1 MIRYYKQKCHNKE
14 INQVHDRNAAFTS
27 IQWHLYIYN
36 RINLEIIN
44 QFSSCRLRKSTKTC
58 CVVPRLLTS
67 HVDISLYINAPAQT
81 PYTKSILPKYFD
93 CWAPLERNVTSECY
107 DGDWKSI
114 IWGASVFMW
123 CVVIATRCTING
135 RSSCV
140 DLKNFI
146 TFKCKTTVWNEMTNL
161 NWK

>member
-1 MIRYYKQKCHNKE
+1 MIRYYKQKCHNKKRK
-14 INQVHDRNAAFTS
+14 QVHDRNGAFTS
-27 IQWHLYIYN
+27 IQ
-36 RINLEIIN
+36 RCSGMTN

-58 CVVPRLLTS
+58 YVVKRLLTS
-67 HVDISLYINAPAQT
+67 HVNISLYINAPVQT
-81 PYTKSILPKYFD
+81 CYTKSILPKYFD
-93 CWAPLERNVTSECY
+93 YWAALERNVTSEFH

-114 IWGASVFMW
+114 IWRASVFMW